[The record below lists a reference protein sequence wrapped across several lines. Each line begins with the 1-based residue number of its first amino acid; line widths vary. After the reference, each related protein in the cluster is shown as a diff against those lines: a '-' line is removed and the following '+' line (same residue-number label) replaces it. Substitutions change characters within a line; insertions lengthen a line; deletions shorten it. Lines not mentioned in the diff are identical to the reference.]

1 MDKED
6 GTQAEA
12 FAQAFD
18 EPTERPEPEQAQPE
32 QQPEAPPPEYVQIT
46 RDVYERISQAAER
59 LPVLEQQF
67 AKRIDT
73 AFGKIGVIEQRGA
86 QSGGVLT
93 DDDIAPFKDDFPELH
108 AALSKVRAPANFDAL
123 LEERTKPYAER
134 LDAAT
139 QELRE
144 LQQFQVATVH
154 PDWQEFTAG
163 EKFQTWLAT
172 KDEAYRQ
179 KLADTWAPG
188 VIAGAITEAKKFAEQ
203 VAAAEKQQRGQERKQ
218 TNTRAEV
225 LGAAIQ
231 PRGTG
236 GRYASTG
243 TTEQDGYLAA
253 WGS

>member
-6 GTQAEA
+6 DSQAEG
-12 FAQAFD
+12 FAQAFGI
-18 EPTERPEPEQAQPE
+18 EPTEGPADEGAQQTEAESAPTPE
-32 QQPEAPPPEYVQIT
+32 PEYVQIT
-46 RDVYERISQAAER
+46 RDAYERISQAIDR
-59 LPVLEQQF
+59 LPTLEQQL
-67 AKRIDT
+67 AKRVDT
-73 AFGKIGVIEQRGA
+73 AFGKIGVIEQGLKQGGGA
-86 QSGGVLT
+86 LSEQ
-93 DDDIAPFKDDFPELH
+93 DIEPFKNDFPELF
-108 AALSKVRAPANFDAL
+108 AALSKVRAPANVDAM

-134 LDAAT
+134 LDATT

-144 LQQFQVATVH
+144 TQQFAVASVH

-163 EKFQTWLAT
+163 AKFQEWLST
-172 KDEAYRQ
+172 KDDAYRD
-179 KLADTWAPG
+179 KLANTWAPSLI
-188 VIAGAITEAKKFAEQ
+188 VNAISEAKKFAAPQ
-203 VAAAEKQQRGQERKQ
+203 KPKQS
-218 TNTRAEV
+218 TTRTEV

>member
-1 MDKED
+1 MDMEE
-6 GTQAEA
+6 GEQQEA
-12 FAQAFD
+12 FAQAF
-18 EPTERPEPEQAQPE
+18 EAPTERPEPEQAQAQ

-59 LPVLEQQF
+59 LPLLEQQF

-73 AFGKIGVIEQRGA
+73 AFGKIGVIEQRSSQPGGA
-86 QSGGVLT
+86 LT
-93 DDDIAPFKDDFPELH
+93 DADIEPFKDDFPELH
-108 AALSKVRAPANFDAL
+108 AALSKVRAPANVDEL
-123 LEERTKPYAER
+123 LEQRTKPYLER
-134 LDAAT
+134 LDQTT

-144 LQQFQVATVH
+144 TQQFAVATVH

-163 EKFQTWLAT
+163 EQFQKWLAT
-172 KDEAYRQ
+172 KDDAYRE
-179 KLADTWAPG
+179 KLANTWAPS
-188 VIAGAITEAKKFAEQ
+188 VIVNAISEAKKFAKP
-203 VAAAEKQQRGQERKQ
+203 AKQ
-218 TNTRAEV
+218 TNTRTEV